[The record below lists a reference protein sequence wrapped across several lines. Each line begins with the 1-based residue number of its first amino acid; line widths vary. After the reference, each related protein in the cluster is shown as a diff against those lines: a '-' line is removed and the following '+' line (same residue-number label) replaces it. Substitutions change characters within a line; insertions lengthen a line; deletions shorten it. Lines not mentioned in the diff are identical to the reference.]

1 MTGLNTTLRGRAWT
15 VGDSI
20 DTTQLAGGG
29 LVGTDPDDTL
39 RINCLRAVR
48 PEFPDDVR
56 PGDLVVAGGNF
67 GCGSSRQTAVEALLL
82 SGVAGVVAESVARI
96 FRRNS
101 IALAFPVFVV
111 PGVSAA
117 VADGD
122 VISVDYPRRL
132 LTNTT
137 RDVSLPIESWSSGV
151 EEIYA
156 GGGLARVVTERLTAL
171 GHPPV
176 TGSPVSGKGSA

>member
-1 MTGLNTTLRGRAWT
+1 MTTLDQTLTGRAWT
-15 VGDSI
+15 FGDSI

-29 LVGTDPDDTL
+29 LTGIDARDTL

-48 PEFPDDVR
+48 PEFPDTVR
-56 PGDLVVAGGNF
+56 AGDLVVAGGNF

-82 SGVAGVVAESVARI
+82 CGVAGVVAESVARI

-111 PGVSAA
+111 PGVSKA

-122 VISVDYPRRL
+122 TISVDYPNRR

-137 RDVSLPIESWSSGV
+137 TGGSLPIESWSAGV
-151 EEIYA
+151 EEVYA
-156 GGGLARVVTERLTAL
+156 GGGLARVVVDRLTAL

-176 TGSPVSGKGSA
+176 PLTDKGSV

>member
-1 MTGLNTTLRGRAWT
+1 VTGLATVLRGRAWV

-29 LVGTDPDDTL
+29 LVGTDPADTL
-39 RINCLRAVR
+39 RRNCLRAVR
-48 PEFPDDVR
+48 PEFPATVR
-56 PGDLVVAGGNF
+56 AGDLVVAGANF

-82 SGVAGVVAESVARI
+82 CGVAGVVAESVARI

-122 VISVDYPRRL
+122 VISVDYPGRL

-137 RDVSLPIESWSSGV
+137 RDAALPIDSWSGGV
-151 EEIYA
+151 EEVYA
-156 GGGLARVVTERLTAL
+156 GGGLARVIAERLTAL
-171 GHPPV
+171 GYPPV
-176 TGSPVSGKGSA
+176 SDEGTA